1 MKTYINIKLATAFGC
16 VMLLGGCS
24 LDVDNKA
31 NVEAGKQLSTDE
43 GIESL
48 RTYMYSTVKPLVNET
63 NLTEWGTDLYSSA
76 RSTNVN
82 DYQAYKFTP
91 ETSDI
96 ASYYTNAYIL
106 INQANCVLKYAASKP
121 KYVAEAKFLRCYA
134 YFLLTQQ
141 FAFYVK
147 IQMF

>member
-1 MKTYINIKLATAFGC
+1 MKTYINIKLAAALGC

-63 NLTEWGTDLYSSA
+63 NLTEWAPTYIPV
-76 RSTNVN
+76 RVQQTST
-82 DYQAYKFTP
+82 TIRL
-91 ETSDI
+91 TS
-96 ASYYTNAYIL
+96 L
-106 INQANCVLKYAASKP
+106 PP
-121 KYVAEAKFLRCYA
+121 KRATLPA
-134 YFLLTQQ
+134 T
-141 FAFYVK
+141 
-147 IQMF
+147 IQMRISL